1 MIFLATACASL
12 LLWDGSCHAWT
23 LQSARRIARASC
35 WKKQPFSNLPTRLLE
50 KQQSEEE
57 DSSGKKKSTFTTTV
71 LLEEQADA
79 ALLEDE
85 DMEGPAIEGSQFFGG
100 NKQKVEF
107 YDPIAEAT
115 AGTEFLEAVA
125 SNRTLFNRFADRRA
139 FETNKVADLA
149 QQLQQRINQILYPDE
164 QTDIQGAL
172 KYSSKLQWVT
182 PLARKG
188 NNDPLDELR
197 SSRDFYRFVDLAIT
211 GGRSASNDRSG
222 VSSFEL
228 RWELAVEWPTVWEPR
243 ILLTGTTM
251 LDMSPSGN
259 EIVRQVDALD
269 HPSSDLFACI
279 RDQILPRF
287 WDVYHIGMTPSAELS
302 PTIPEK
308 TSSLLSNYR
317 LSRLPPRWYIQA
329 TMLDLGSREDANAA
343 MVPNHAFGC
352 VIKTMGPQKQRFVP
366 TSPTQVQ
373 INLLRETYN
382 QQQQRQ
388 LQWLIPMSVEYIARK
403 GQAMSLPIPDFYVE
417 ETDNPECEPQCSF
430 VWNGERRIATV
441 AYGGGPQDADITDVR
456 KRLYDKVISDGLR
469 PKLDASGRPC
479 FLFFQHTVKTC
490 FTPEGLGMAVYE
502 WRPQFIKPNEVGIE
516 LEV

>member
-1 MIFLATACASL
+1 MTRIYRLRCYNSSSACVIFLATACASL

-259 EIVRQVDALD
+259 EIIRQVDALD

-308 TSSLLSNYR
+308 TSSLATT
-317 LSRLPPRWYIQA
+317 SRAPPRSFA
-329 TMLDLGSREDANAA
+329 MSPLKDLYEDFDAGRRNGRDPSPTRKHELSSNQLHERSDRARTP
-343 MVPNHAFGC
+343 VSDVFGLGTTSAQSAKG
-352 VIKTMGPQKQRFVP
+352 VYSTNQQKQASF
-366 TSPTQVQ
+366 
-373 INLLRETYN
+373 I
-382 QQQQRQ
+382 
-388 LQWLIPMSVEYIARK
+388 
-403 GQAMSLPIPDFYVE
+403 DFMTVDE
-417 ETDNPECEPQCSF
+417 AAANKVDGKPECKQS
-430 VWNGERRIATV
+430 
-441 AYGGGPQDADITDVR
+441 
-456 KRLYDKVISDGLR
+456 
-469 PKLDASGRPC
+469 
-479 FLFFQHTVKTC
+479 
-490 FTPEGLGMAVYE
+490 
-502 WRPQFIKPNEVGIE
+502 
-516 LEV
+516 